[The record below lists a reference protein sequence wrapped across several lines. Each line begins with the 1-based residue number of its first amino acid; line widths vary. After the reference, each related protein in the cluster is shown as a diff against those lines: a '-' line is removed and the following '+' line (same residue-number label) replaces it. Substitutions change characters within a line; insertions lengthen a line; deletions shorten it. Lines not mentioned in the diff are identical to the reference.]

1 MNIVIAGGG
10 LVGLTTAALLRGAGH
25 EVSVLEQAS
34 EVRAAGAG
42 IGLWENALRVLDR
55 IGDVRGLG
63 QEIDLWF
70 FDTDGR
76 RIRAADDR
84 FLLVPRPE
92 LNALLADAAGR
103 DRITT
108 GARVT
113 GFDDEPDG
121 VVVRLADGSSL
132 GADLLIGADGVY
144 SQVRAGLLPDSAA
157 QPHHGHYAWRAVVP
171 SGDERAEGT
180 VLTVGHDRTRGG
192 YHRVAEGRTM
202 WMVNQFDVGP
212 LTGGKRDR
220 ALARARNLTGPG
232 WHRELLQMIE
242 RTPEDAILENRIMV
256 VPPLHRWIGRHVALI
271 GDAAHGL
278 SPHISAGGTLG
289 IEDAAVLCAALDL
302 PGYQQARMAR
312 FDRVRELA
320 AAVEAAES
328 PAEYADRYAAFT
340 RWMLTTSI

>member
-25 EVSVLEQAS
+25 EVTVLEQAA

-76 RIRAADDR
+76 RMRAADDR

-92 LNALLADAAGR
+92 LNALLADAVGR

-108 GARVT
+108 GAPVI
-113 GFDDEPDG
+113 GFDDRPDG
-121 VVVRLADGSSL
+121 VVVELAGGSSIE
-132 GADLLIGADGVY
+132 ADLLIGADGVF
-144 SQVRAGLLPDSAA
+144 SQVRAHLLPGNAA
-157 QPHHGHYAWRAVVP
+157 RPDHGHYAWRAVVP

-180 VLTVGHDRTRGG
+180 VLTVGRDRTRGG
-192 YHRVAEGRTM
+192 YHRVAAGRTM
-202 WMVNQFDVGP
+202 WMVNQFDAGP
-212 LTGGKRDR
+212 LDGSKRDR
-220 ALARARNLTGPG
+220 ALARARNLAGAG
-232 WHRELLQMIE
+232 WHRELLRMIE
-242 RTPEDAILENRIMV
+242 RTPEDAILENEIMV
-256 VPPLHRWIGRHVALI
+256 VPPLPRWTGDHVALI

-289 IEDAAVLCAALDL
+289 IEDADVLCSNLDL
-302 PGYQQARMAR
+302 SGYERARMAR
-312 FDRVRELA
+312 FDRVREFA
-320 AAVEAAES
+320 AAVEAAAT

-340 RWMLTTSI
+340 RWMLGTSI